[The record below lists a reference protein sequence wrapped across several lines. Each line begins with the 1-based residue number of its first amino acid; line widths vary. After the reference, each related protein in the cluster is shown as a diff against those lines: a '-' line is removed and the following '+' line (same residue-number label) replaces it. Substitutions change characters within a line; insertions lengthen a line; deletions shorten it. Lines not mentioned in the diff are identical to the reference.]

1 MAKFMANK
9 VAGIVISDDV
19 IKRIAGVSQT
29 DAAKEGIKICCEQI
43 QELKEMKGISG
54 IHLMAMG
61 WEHRVE
67 EILVQAGL
75 R

>member
-1 MAKFMANK
+1 
-9 VAGIVISDDV
+9 
-19 IKRIAGVSQT
+19 
-29 DAAKEGIKICCEQI
+29 
-43 QELKEMKGISG
+43 MKGISG
-54 IHLMAMG
+54 IHLMAIG